1 MTLIILLCGL
11 AMEYFL
17 GVLDDV
23 RQMVWFDRYSDWLEN
38 KLVQSSYWNSAGGI
52 IMTLAGPLLLV
63 LLIDYGLKNIFF
75 PLSYLF
81 ALAVLLNSIGPK
93 FLDASLSAYVEALDA
108 EDDVQARHY
117 AGEFCQSLAA
127 PDSVKDE
134 QEIIECIFVQ
144 ANERLY
150 AVIFWFIVLGPFGA
164 MLYRLANI
172 LKTKYQDI
180 HGDYADSAKQ
190 LSSILNWPSIRLFA
204 LGNALAGNMIEAM
217 EAWRVNEDSSF
228 DANEA
233 VLIASGLGALH
244 YRPETNTEEGK
255 VDRAYWIRAAQGLI
269 NRTLIVWLTALGI
282 MTIAGVLA

>member
-1 MTLIILLCGL
+1 
-11 AMEYFL
+11 
-17 GVLDDV
+17 
-23 RQMVWFDRYSDWLEN
+23 
-38 KLVQSSYWNSAGGI
+38 
-52 IMTLAGPLLLV
+52 
-63 LLIDYGLKNIFF
+63 
-75 PLSYLF
+75 
-81 ALAVLLNSIGPK
+81 
-93 FLDASLSAYVEALDA
+93 
-108 EDDVQARHY
+108 
-117 AGEFCQSLAA
+117 
-127 PDSVKDE
+127 
-134 QEIIECIFVQ
+134 
-144 ANERLY
+144 
-150 AVIFWFIVLGPFGA
+150 

-233 VLIASGLGALH
+233 VLIASGLGAVH

-255 VDRAYWIRAAQGLI
+255 VDRSYWIRAAQGLI

>member
-52 IMTLAGPLLLV
+52 IMTLVGPLLLV

-127 PDSVKDE
+127 PDPVKDE

-233 VLIASGLGALH
+233 VLVASGLGALH

-255 VDRAYWIRAAQGLI
+255 VDRSNWIRAAQGLI